1 MSLVVY
7 GVDFDSRAE
16 LLVNGEALELVV
28 RAPEPGLSGTTL
40 VGRFTK
46 PMVSTPGE
54 LSIQVRNSSGKISNT
69 VTVLVVARQSP

>member
-1 MSLVVY
+1 LSLGVY

-16 LLVNGEALELVV
+16 LLVNGEALELVS
-28 RAPEPGLSGTTL
+28 ASGTTL
-40 VGRFTK
+40 VGRFTN